1 MIAEVPTMTAFS
13 ERLTAE
19 MVNAFWDA
27 LQRAH
32 CRAYVVGELAGDL
45 ITLEERT
52 EGVFTAGSVAQATIA
67 QVEGD
72 SFP

>member
-1 MIAEVPTMTAFS
+1 MHS
-13 ERLTAE
+13 G
-19 MVNAFWDA
+19 DA

-32 CRAYVVGELAGDL
+32 CRAYVAGELAGDL